1 MYQSV
6 WAYFFILIKQW
17 TKAIWAR
24 WERACCFYQACWCT
38 HFVEKKPWNE
48 GDNGKWQFLCSST
61 PLIPCSADPK
71 LFICPVKLVPSKVS
85 QIYYHLCSGGSHMET
100 GRMFYQEK
108 PQETWTSNA
117 LFSWP
122 NRNKSWFSKMVNS
135 SKLGSGVQTNNTITF
150 SEPAGAGL
158 LKYSLV

>member
-1 MYQSV
+1 MNQSNMGKV
-6 WAYFFILIKQW
+6 GKSMLLLPSLLMH
-17 TKAIWAR
+17 TL
-24 WERACCFYQACWCT
+24 CFLQSTISHYLL
-38 HFVEKKPWNE
+38 HSWNE

-61 PLIPCSADPK
+61 PLIPCSADSK

-100 GRMFYQEK
+100 GRRFYQEK
-108 PQETWTSNA
+108 PQETRTSNA

-122 NRNKSWFSKMVNS
+122 NRNKSWLSKMVNS

-158 LKYSLV
+158 LNYSLV